1 MAPKGKVKNASQKKS
16 AAKPIS
22 GSVKKANKAPK
33 FENGMDLGSGT
44 GTPPTSRSSA

>member
-22 GSVKKANKAPK
+22 GSVKKANKAP
-33 FENGMDLGSGT
+33 
-44 GTPPTSRSSA
+44 